1 MRSSLP
7 HDANSRVK
15 GVDTVIVLGIDPGV
29 AITGYGIVTGEADHL
44 SLKACGVI
52 RTSPAQAL
60 PERLRAIHQELA
72 DLISIHHPQAVA
84 VEELFFGHNV
94 RTAISVGEARGVALL
109 AAAHA
114 GLPVYEYTPSAVKQ
128 AVVGYGNASKRQVQE
143 MVRLL
148 LRLSDIPRP
157 DDAADA
163 VAVAI
168 CHIHSARMGELMASA
183 DSDA

>member
-1 MRSSLP
+1 M
-7 HDANSRVK
+7 
-15 GVDTVIVLGIDPGV
+15 IVLGVDPGV
-29 AITGYGIVTGEADHL
+29 AITGYGVVRSDVDRL
-44 SLKACGVI
+44 SLVTYGVI
-52 RTSPAQAL
+52 RTPPTKGL
-60 PERLRAIHQELA
+60 PERLCMIYQGLS
-72 DLISIHHPQAVA
+72 DLISFHRPQAIA

-94 RTAISVGEARGVALL
+94 RTAISVGEARGVVLL

-114 GLPVYEYTPSAVKQ
+114 HLPVHEYTPSAVKQ

-148 LRLSDIPRP
+148 LELSDVPRP

-168 CHIHSARMGELMASA
+168 CYIHSARMEELTASA
-183 DSDA
+183 NKDA